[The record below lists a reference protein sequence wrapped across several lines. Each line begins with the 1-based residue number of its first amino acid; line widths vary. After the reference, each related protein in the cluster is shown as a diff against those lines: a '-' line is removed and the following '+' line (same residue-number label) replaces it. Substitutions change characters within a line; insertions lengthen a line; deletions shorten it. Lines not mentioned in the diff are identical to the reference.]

1 MTLNIETVWQK
12 TTLNTRREI
21 TDFWEVNNLLPPGTD
36 ARERATQAVQI
47 VRSPDGA
54 IAGLTTA
61 DVVQFKQLNNNVFYL
76 FRMAVLPQF
85 RAPGIESRL
94 IVDTRDILEA
104 YAEKATVNKCIGML
118 TFVENPDVIANR
130 TWAVWPASK
139 MVYIGSDSKGRHI
152 RVYYF
157 KGVKI

>member
-12 TTLNTRREI
+12 TTPALRQEI
-21 TDFWEVNNLLPPGTD
+21 TDFWEANRMLPAGTD

-47 VRSPDGA
+47 VRSPEGA

-61 DVVQFKQLNNNVFYL
+61 DFVQFKQLNNNLFYL
-76 FRMAVLPQF
+76 FRMAVLPEF
-85 RAPGIESRL
+85 RVPGIESKL
-94 IVDTRDILEA
+94 IVDTRGILEA
-104 YAEKATVNKCIGML
+104 
-118 TFVENPDVIANR
+118 IANR

-139 MVYIGSDSKGRHI
+139 MVYIGSDNKGRHI

-157 KGVKI
+157 KGARI